1 MGFKKLIIGEKMP
14 DKNDPKYREQ
24 YEKDVEAGKKFAKAL
39 KLDKGICF
47 IQNFASRNRSAF
59 LMIIFVFVF
68 VSLALNIYRMTRA
81 YSTFNNRSTAVEIQ
95 EKAMPEKYHRGQ
107 TLELT
112 PYKAYDRQ

>member
-14 DKNDPKYREQ
+14 DKNDPQYREQ
-24 YEKDVEAGKKFAKAL
+24 YEKDVEAGKKFAKTL
-39 KLDKGICF
+39 KLDKGVSA
-47 IQNFASRNRSAF
+47 IQNFASKNRSAF
-59 LMIIFVFVF
+59 LVIIFTFVF

-81 YSTFNNRSTAVEIQ
+81 YSTFNSRSTAVENQ

-112 PYKAYDRQ
+112 PYNTYQK